1 MAHSTPRE
9 FADGPSLPTAS
20 TRPLP
25 TAAEE
30 DAPAPRGRG
39 KGTGKDEANKKQ
51 TPTKEEEYFGRL
63 GGAYQATIPELETMP
78 GSRREAASTPA
89 SSAAEAAPCTQI
101 WAAVKPTA
109 AGEHSKPEK
118 KEKEML
124 TMFASCLV
132 NHFKGPDPSRPVSGT
147 SLPDTGIRND
157 SVRAFQVRPK
167 TTSRPGIG
175 RDVNCASMV

>member
-9 FADGPSLPTAS
+9 FADGPPLPTAS

-30 DAPAPRGRG
+30 DAPGPRGRG
-39 KGTGKDEANKKQ
+39 KGTGKANKKQ
-51 TPTKEEEYFGRL
+51 KPTKEEEYSGRL
-63 GGAYQATIPELETMP
+63 GGAYQATIPERETMP

-109 AGEHSKPEK
+109 AGEHSKQEK

-132 NHFKGPDPSRPVSGT
+132 DHFKGRIPADRVGET
-147 SLPDTGIRND
+147 RAVKGGIL
-157 SVRAFQVRPK
+157 
-167 TTSRPGIG
+167 
-175 RDVNCASMV
+175 